1 MDNCPGEGSGP
12 PHFRKKVGKRYKR
25 SEGYTE
31 KCYAEGV
38 PHISHRFLD
47 SKKPAVYAGLMGVAE
62 GRLELTDLRVMS
74 PTSYQLLYSAM
85 FS

>member
-1 MDNCPGEGSGP
+1 MLST
-12 PHFRKKVGKRYKR
+12 F
-25 SEGYTE
+25 SQ
-31 KCYAEGV
+31 
-38 PHISHRFLD
+38 SFLD

-62 GRLELTDLRVMS
+62 EGLEPIDLRVMS